1 MPRPKPTRYTA
12 EQEAAVR
19 MMARGY
25 CYREIIREIWHMEE
39 DDNPSKFHVKE
50 CELTR
55 LKRYPCFDEV
65 WRSEVDDAMS
75 RILVA
80 KGLRRI
86 LSQIDDSEKWLAN
99 KAANDAVNFG
109 KARLYAESDNK
120 VVIEFANDTG
130 MPEIG
135 TPDTDEPDGGEE

>member
-25 CYREIIREIWHMEE
+25 TYREIIWELWKIKE
-39 DDNPSKFHVKE
+39 DDDPARYHTLEV
-50 CELTR
+50 TMGR
-55 LKRYPCFDEV
+55 LKKYPCFDEV
-65 WRSEVDDAMS
+65 WRSEVDSVLS

-86 LSQIDDSEKWLAN
+86 LAQIDDPEKWLAN

-120 VVIEFANDTG
+120 VVIEFADGAG
-130 MPEIG
+130 MPTIG
-135 TPDTDEPDGGEE
+135 TPETNEAEEE